1 MSLNKSLGEDAPLEW
16 FGEHAGCAGALI
28 PAVSQGEKE
37 GFGAIQRLKPANLS
51 RAFATLPD
59 TLLLQLARRKLSRA
73 KFIGS
78 RMASV

>member
-1 MSLNKSLGEDAPLEW
+1 MSLKEFIVDYVTLEW
-16 FGEHAGCAGALI
+16 FGEHAGCARALM
-28 PAVSQGEKE
+28 PAVSKGEKE

-59 TLLLQLARRKLSRA
+59 TLLLQLARRELSRA